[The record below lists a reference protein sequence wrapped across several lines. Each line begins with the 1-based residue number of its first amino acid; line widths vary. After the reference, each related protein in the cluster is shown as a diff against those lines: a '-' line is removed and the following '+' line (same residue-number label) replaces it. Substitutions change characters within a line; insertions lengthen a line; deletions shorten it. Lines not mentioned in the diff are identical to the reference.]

1 MSWPGTSKP
10 VFLPI
15 HASFTA
21 GYACFPVIYYQNTN
35 VTTVVHGGQQVVSVS
50 ERITRLQANPTRAV
64 ALSKARQRV
73 GKWLVD
79 EKFAQKGLAA
89 LRMQAGLSQKG
100 LADRLGTQQSNVS
113 RWEKAP
119 GDMQFS
125 SIKSLAMALNVTVDV
140 VCQAISASTDAV
152 VA

>member
-73 GKWLVD
+73 GKWLVQRAGSSLD
-79 EKFAQKGLAA
+79 NSYHKRLA
-89 LRMQAGLSQKG
+89 LVSPTKRLSQILIKKIYKE
-100 LADRLGTQQSNVS
+100 QESFF
-113 RWEKAP
+113 
-119 GDMQFS
+119 QFFS
-125 SIKSLAMALNVTVDV
+125 
-140 VCQAISASTDAV
+140 
-152 VA
+152 